1 MTGALLCYLFV
12 ISTPRAVPQG
22 GQVTGFSARA
32 LSWVIARKVR
42 EGVLLSGAANQR
54 TLLSEAFFKL
64 SQCLLGTCLA
74 SPKR

>member
-42 EGVLLSGAANQR
+42 EGVLLSGAANQ
-54 TLLSEAFFKL
+54 
-64 SQCLLGTCLA
+64 
-74 SPKR
+74 